1 MGARR
6 HVKWRWFLATALV
19 LSLLNLAVQG
29 KGAPVAERTD
39 ASIDEAARGGV
50 ASSTSRSLLDRGV
63 LALQGAVF
71 VDANGPGDPLPG
83 DPNVSD
89 PDEDGTADH
98 PFDSVFEAMATAS
111 DGDTILV
118 APGCYT
124 PVNGVGKRLEFAGR
138 NIRLKSTFEDD
149 FTQIERTVLDAT
161 IVFDGTEGPD
171 CELAGFKI
179 HGAAFEGISGNGTA
193 ATLRDCIIQGNSTCD
208 GSVLTD
214 FYGEMTHCLIA
225 DNTSAFACGSRP
237 VVMNFGGTMVNCTIV
252 NNATGIS
259 VQSAE
264 IVNCIFY
271 YNGIQ
276 TIRVQDQGSLMLSHS
291 NVQGGDQAIVAS
303 ETGTA
308 ALTSIM
314 GLNPRFVRLGV
325 WEDGQ
330 VSEGDYHLKSQ
341 GLRWSLEPVA
351 DSHWVCDAVT
361 SSCID
366 SGDPSHDVGAEIVVF
381 PSGMDVQSR
390 VNWQINMGCYGGT
403 AQASLP
409 FVDRIVSITA
419 VASSAHSEDEGPE
432 RSCDNSGVDADDLHS
447 TVPETMWLS
456 DDWEGTCWI
465 QYEFNRTYVLYE
477 MWVWNYNTIFEFMLG
492 FGVKDVTITYSEDGV
507 DWAVFGEVQF
517 AQAPAMADYPA
528 NTVVALD
535 GIVARYV
542 RFTIKSSWG
551 VLERTGLSEVRF
563 FADLTPRAEP
573 SSSYELILDTFEAY
587 NSLDN
592 RIYDVWLDS
601 WVNGT
606 GSVVGYFSSP
616 FAEQWIVN
624 SGQQSM
630 PLFYDNKVHPYY
642 SEAWRDLEVEL
653 QDWYVGDADALTL
666 YLCGST
672 ERDSA
677 GQTDRLYVTVED
689 NRGTVAV
696 VQHPDPN
703 VLLVDDWHE
712 WTIGFEEF
720 GEVDLGNVTRLVL
733 GVGDRNDP
741 QRGGEGVVYIDDAG
755 LSVRPMQSDVLY
767 AIPNVVASSNAESDE
782 DTGPENTVNGSGL
795 NDNDEHSVRST
806 DMWLGVPD
814 RSNPAYIQ
822 FAFDKVYELQE
833 MWVWNYNVQ
842 FELLLGFGVKDA
854 TVEYSEDGT
863 NWVLF
868 GDVQLAQ
875 GAARD
880 DYAVGTIV
888 ELGGISAQYVRLTVQ
903 SGWGLMGQFG
913 LSEVRFLTH
922 QIPSSSTWSYTLM
935 LDSFETY
942 AAAEDSAKTL
952 AQVWRDGWENGTGAQ
967 VGYPPSPF
975 TEQDIVNSGGQAMPL
990 FYNNTLAPFYSETYR
1005 DLEPGLQNWLAGGAE
1020 ALMLYF
1026 CGDAERDRNM
1036 AADRLYVVVEDHQ
1049 GRVAEVYHPNPATL
1063 LDGDWQTWTIDF
1075 NQFIGVDLSHIT
1087 RLTLGVGDR
1096 DKAQPGDHSV
1106 VYIDDIGLVIR
1117 VENIR

>member
-1 MGARR
+1 M
-6 HVKWRWFLATALV
+6 
-19 LSLLNLAVQG
+19 LNLAAQAKV
-29 KGAPVAERTD
+29 APVDERTD
-39 ASIDEAARGGV
+39 ASMEEAARGGV
-50 ASSTSRSLLDRGV
+50 ASATSRSLLERGV
-63 LALQGAVF
+63 LAWQGAIL
-71 VDANGPGDPLPG
+71 VDANGPADPLPG
-83 DPNVSD
+83 DANVSD
-89 PDEDGTADH
+89 PDEDGTAAH
-98 PFDSVFEAMATAS
+98 PFDSVFEAMAVAS

-118 APGCYT
+118 APGCYA
-124 PVNGVGKRLEFAGR
+124 PVNGVGKRLEFGGR

-149 FTQIERTVLDAT
+149 FTQIEHTILDAT
-161 IVFDGTEGPD
+161 IVFNGTEGPE
-171 CELAGFKI
+171 CELAGFTI
-179 HGAAFEGISGNGTA
+179 HGSAFTGISGNGTA

-237 VVMNFGGTMVNCTIV
+237 AVMNFGGTMANCTIV

-259 VQSAE
+259 VYTADIS
-264 IVNCIFY
+264 NCIFY

-276 TIRVQDQGSLMLSHS
+276 AIQVQDHGSLMLSYC
-291 NVQGGDQAIVAS
+291 NVQGGEQAIVTS

-314 GLNPRFVRLGV
+314 ALNPRFVRLGV
-325 WEDGQ
+325 WQNGQ
-330 VSEGDYHLKSQ
+330 VAAGDYHLKSQ
-341 GLRWSLEPVA
+341 GLRWSPEPVG
-351 DSHWVCDAVT
+351 DSHWVRDAVT

-366 SGDPSHDVGAEIVVF
+366 GGDPSQDVGVEVIAF
-381 PSGMDVQSR
+381 PAGMDVQSR
-390 VNWQINMGCYGGT
+390 VNWRINMGCYGGT

-419 VASSAHSEDEGPE
+419 VASSAHSEDEEPE
-432 RSCDNSGVDADDLHS
+432 RTCDNSGVDVDDQHS
-447 TVPETMWLS
+447 TVAETMWLS

-507 DWAVFGEVQF
+507 DWTVFGDVQC
-517 AQAPAMADYPA
+517 AQAPGTADYVA
-528 NTVVALD
+528 NTVVELG
-535 GIVARYV
+535 GIAARYV

-551 VLERTGLSEVRF
+551 VMEQAGLSEVRF
-563 FADLTPRAEP
+563 FADLTPRSEP
-573 SSSYELILDTFEAY
+573 ASSYELILDTFETY
-587 NSLDN
+587 DDTE
-592 RIYDVWLDS
+592 RKIYEVWLDGWANETNS
-601 WVNGT
+601 I
-606 GSVVGYFSSP
+606 VGYFAAP

-630 PLFYDNKVHPYY
+630 PLSYENTAAPFY
-642 SEAWRDLEVEL
+642 SEAWRDLDADL
-653 QDWYVGDADALTL
+653 QNWYVGDADALTL
-666 YLCGST
+666 YFCGSA
-672 ERDSA
+672 DSNPA
-677 GQTDRLYVTVED
+677 HETDRLYVALED
-689 NRGTVAV
+689 ERGAV
-696 VQHPDPN
+696 SFVQHPDSGA
-703 VLLVDDWHE
+703 LLADDWE
-712 WTIGFEEF
+712 AWTIGFEEF
-720 GEVDLGNVTRLVL
+720 DNIDLGHVTRLML
-733 GVGDRNDP
+733 GVGDRLNP
-741 QRGGEGVVYIDDAG
+741 GRGGKGIVYIDDIG
-755 LSVRPMQSDVLY
+755 LTVRQVQSDVLY
-767 AIPNVVASSNAESDE
+767 VISDVVATSNAVSEDE
-782 DTGPENTVNGSGL
+782 TGPENTVNGSGL
-795 NDNDEHSVRST
+795 NENNGHSTRAK

-814 RSNPAYIQ
+814 HSDPVYIQ

-854 TVEYSEDGT
+854 TLEYSEDGT
-863 NWVLF
+863 NWTLF
-868 GDVQLAQ
+868 GDLQLAQ
-875 GAARD
+875 GTARD
-880 DYAVGTIV
+880 DYVTGDVV

-903 SGWGLMGQFG
+903 SGWGPMGQYG

-922 QIPSSSTWSYTLM
+922 QIPSSSIWSYSLM

-942 AAAEDSAKTL
+942 AAGDSGKTL
-952 AQVWRDGWENGTGAQ
+952 DQIWHDGWENGTGAQ
-967 VGYPPSPF
+967 VGYPPPPF
-975 TEQDIVNSGGQAMPL
+975 TEQEIVNSGGQAMPL

-1005 DLEPGLQNWLAGGAE
+1005 DLEPELQNWLAGGAE

-1026 CGDAERDRNM
+1026 CGDATRNRNM
-1036 AADRLYVVVEDHQ
+1036 AADRLYVAVEDDQ

-1063 LDGDWQTWTIDF
+1063 LDGDWQAWTIEF

-1106 VYIDDIGLVIR
+1106 LYIDDIGLVVR